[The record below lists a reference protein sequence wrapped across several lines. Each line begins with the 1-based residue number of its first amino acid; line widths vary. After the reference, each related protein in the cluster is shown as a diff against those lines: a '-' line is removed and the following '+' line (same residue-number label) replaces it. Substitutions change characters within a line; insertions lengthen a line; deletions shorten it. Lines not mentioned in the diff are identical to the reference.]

1 MYKNAKHAAAT
12 CFFVRT
18 DWVTAVWGSAWSFS
32 SSRFHHFTDEQRKVL
47 LLSCSA
53 RVQDEHFVS
62 PLWLICSVVSSFL
75 ASVSAQDPPFC
86 AHCLIF
92 ALITAK
98 ARRSTDDGV
107 SCPVAPSGCGGFSSF
122 SLLFS
127 LLTSC
132 SCLSPLWRSFLPG
145 HLSGFINIRRLSQ
158 CASTS
163 IFPPPPT
170 FLLILADCTPL
181 PQCPPLLPRSSL
193 SFFPLP
199 HCVRRWQLCS
209 SGALRG
215 AEKTKIWFSGSDLD
229 FLQIGWQIRRS
240 FYSYST
246 QSLPLQ
252 LQTMTA
258 DHRGCSYLHK
268 CAICDK
274 ASLCFLPKTMTSG
287 GTQCTEVPEKLMWNA
302 GWERQWVKST
312 RQCTTPWSAHHTGNW
327 RMHQPQWTI
336 TVFAEFKP

>member
-1 MYKNAKHAAAT
+1 MH
-12 CFFVRT
+12 
-18 DWVTAVWGSAWSFS
+18 
-32 SSRFHHFTDEQRKVL
+32 L
-47 LLSCSA
+47 
-53 RVQDEHFVS
+53 
-62 PLWLICSVVSSFL
+62 
-75 ASVSAQDPPFC
+75 
-86 AHCLIF
+86 CLIF

-98 ARRSTDDGV
+98 VRRSTDDTV

-122 SLLFS
+122 SFLFS

-132 SCLSPLWRSFLPG
+132 SFLSSLLRSFLPG
-145 HLSGFINIRRLSQ
+145 RLSGFINIRRHSQ
-158 CASTS
+158 CGSAS
-163 IFPPPPT
+163 IFLSPRRSCSYLLTARLSLSVPPPPS
-170 FLLILADCTPL
+170 LPL
-181 PQCPPLLPRSSL
+181 SL
-193 SFFPLP
+193 FSFFPLP

-229 FLQIGWQIRRS
+229 FLQIGWKIRRS

-274 ASLCFLPKTMTSG
+274 APLCFLPKTMTSG
-287 GTQCTEVPEKLMWNA
+287 GTQCTEHRSQRNWCEMQDGKGSESKTRCNA
-302 GWERQWVKST
+302 HNPGVHITQATEECINPSGPPLCLLSLNLNRLLQ
-312 RQCTTPWSAHHTGNW
+312 
-327 RMHQPQWTI
+327 
-336 TVFAEFKP
+336 TVFSHFASCIVQN